1 MLLSEKIDD
10 LLMLKCGAEI
20 KGQVFYTTRLY
31 YYRNLL
37 IDTGCPHTA
46 REVREL
52 ISSREVKAV
61 LLTHYHEDH
70 AGGASL
76 FENVYAP
83 EKSLELL
90 RRPPELP
97 EYRKIIWGQPKS
109 IEAIPLDEEMEFDG
123 VAVEVIDT
131 PGHSFDHVSF
141 LIDDKL
147 FTGDVIGSKRVLIA
161 MKEENYREIIDSVK
175 KILSLDFEKAYGGH
189 VILTRREVEEF
200 LNHLVNLRRRV
211 EELSCEGRGVEEIV
225 NLLLSGVPQKVLM
238 MEQMSNMEWARAN
251 LVRSLLPQLPPTS
264 PTPP

>member
-10 LLMLKCGAEI
+10 ILVLKCGTEI

-46 REVREL
+46 YEVRDF
-52 ISSREVKAV
+52 ISGKEVKAV

-70 AGGASL
+70 AGGAFL

-90 RRPPELP
+90 RQPPELP
-97 EYRKIIWGQPKS
+97 EYRQIIWGQPKPVN
-109 IEAIPLDEEMEFDG
+109 ATPLDEEMEFDD
-123 VAVEVIDT
+123 VVVEIIDT

-141 LIDDKL
+141 LINDKL
-147 FTGDVIGSKRVLIA
+147 FIGDVIGSKRVLVA
-161 MKEENYREIIDSVK
+161 MKEEDYKGVIDSVK

-189 VILTRREVEEF
+189 VILTRGEIEEF
-200 LNHLVNLRRRV
+200 LNYLMDLESRV
-211 EELSCEGRGVEEIV
+211 RELSSGGESAEEIV
-225 NLLLSGVPQKVLM
+225 NLLLSNVPQKVLL
-238 MEQMSNMEWARAN
+238 MEQVSNMEWARVN
-251 LVRSLLPQLPPTS
+251 LIRSLLP
-264 PTPP
+264 